1 MYFARRL
8 KQPQLDPRAKFHFH
22 QNLKV
27 IDRDFCQW
35 FMKVSFYFSAIIIF
49 AVSGFLMVVV
59 SFFTEKI
66 PRSELGGLTWST
78 INDPPISFGAIGEA
92 HDHEKV
98 EAGVVGHEGVELIDK
113 NGKTA
118 LLYFVFPGFW

>member
-1 MYFARRL
+1 MT
-8 KQPQLDPRAKFHFH
+8 
-22 QNLKV
+22 
-27 IDRDFCQW
+27 I
-35 FMKVSFYFSAIIIF
+35 SFYFTAIIIF
-49 AVSGFLMVVV
+49 AVSGFIMVVV

-98 EAGVVGHEGVELIDK
+98 ETGVVGHEGIELIEK

-118 LLYFVFPGFW
+118 LICFVLLGF